1 MTGDPIELVLAKQAN
16 AAMKAGA
23 DPQQTTALLQQ
34 MVAHLRQNP
43 DLAKQATGA
52 IAAGADPLAISKEI
66 AQQMGTAPHP
76 KLGDAAG
83 MLSGAAQGATFGFA
97 DEALGAIDA
106 ANKMLPKAL
115 GGQGAPLSDFGSNY
129 RQTRDMIRA
138 SDAEYAHDNPLK
150 YGGAA
155 LAGGL
160 ATSLGAGAG
169 KAVASAPSL
178 LSKLGTSLEQGAIA
192 GGLSGFGSA
201 EGSPLEQA
209 DQTARGAMI
218 GAPVGMLAT
227 ALGTGL
233 AKGGGAALSKLNLR
247 PSAPISVAGTRLP
260 VNTVDEE
267 AANQVTKALEASGKT
282 PDDAAVLAA
291 QNRLGAQKPQTLME
305 MGQPVARL
313 ARTARSA
320 SPQAGAA
327 IDQML
332 EQRTAGAPDRAIQD
346 ALETSG
352 LQKRSSAFQTTK
364 QLIKDRAAE
373 AKTAYGAAFQDQTPI
388 SDPRIQQILDTPAG
402 QQAWKRAQRM
412 MANDR
417 VSVPSV
423 TLDPP
428 PPAGIK
434 SEDWANMLR
443 LAKERGAPIPGG
455 PQQQAP
461 TLQQLHYLK
470 LALDDL
476 KQPGLDR
483 GEGAGGLGYNEGR
496 SIKGVQSDLLNVMD
510 ERSPAYAEARQQYA
524 EKSALKNANELGQK
538 LFSMKPEEAA
548 DEYNNL
554 GSDAEKEVFRR
565 AGMDAL
571 ADRLENGPLDV
582 EKGVS
587 KPRDLRRIRLLFPD
601 DQTFQQFRDRI
612 AQEAQQVDTHQFVSK
627 GSQTADKLMDLA
639 DMLDVSHA
647 MKLAKGNAGGLA
659 MDLVKKIAGLR
670 EKAYGSKLGEAIQ
683 PYVTAGG
690 NGDQNELR
698 DAIQRL
704 RAMRAAR
711 VTQPVPQPRGARGLA
726 AAAGLFNAPDARPQ

>member
-1 MTGDPIELVLAKQAN
+1 MTGGDPIELVLAKQAN

-52 IAAGADPLAISKEI
+52 IAAGADPLQISNEL
-66 AQQMGTAPHP
+66 AQQMGNAPHP
-76 KLGDAAG
+76 KLGNAAG

-115 GGQGAPLSDFGSNY
+115 GGQDAPLSDFGKNY

-138 SDAEYAHDNPLK
+138 SDTEYAHDNPLK

-160 ATSLGAGAG
+160 ASSLGAGGA
-169 KAVASAPSL
+169 KALASAPSFL
-178 LSKLGTSLEQGAIA
+178 GKLGTSLEQGAVA

-201 EGSPLEQA
+201 EGSPTEQA
-209 DQTARGAMI
+209 DQAVRGAML

-227 ALGTGL
+227 ALGAGAGKL
-233 AKGGGAALSKLNLR
+233 GSAALNKLNLR
-247 PSAPISVAGTRLP
+247 PEAPITVAGKTLP
-260 VNTVDEE
+260 VNTVEQE
-267 AANQVTKALEASGKT
+267 AAEQVNKALAAGGKT
-282 PDDAAVLAA
+282 ADDAAQSAA
-291 QNRLGAQKPQTLME
+291 QSTKPQTLME
-305 MGQPVARL
+305 IGGQPVARL
-313 ARTARSA
+313 ARTARAA

-327 IDQML
+327 IDQTL

-364 QLIKDRAAE
+364 QLIKSRADE

-417 VSVPSV
+417 VAVPSV

-434 SEDWANMLR
+434 PEDWANMLR
-443 LAKERGAPIPGG
+443 LAKERGVPIPGG

-510 ERSPAYAEARQQYA
+510 ERSPAYAQARQQYA

-554 GSDAEKEVFRR
+554 GSNAEKEVFRR

-601 DQTFQQFRDRI
+601 DNSFQQFRDRI

-639 DMLDVSHA
+639 DMLDVSPA
-647 MKLAKGNAGGLA
+647 ALKLAKGNPSGAM
-659 MDLVKKIAGLR
+659 MDLAKKVAGLR
-670 EKAYGSKLGEAIQ
+670 EKAYGSKLGNAIQ
-683 PYVTAGG
+683 PFVTAGG
-690 NGDQNELR
+690 NGDQNALR
-698 DAIQRL
+698 DAIEKL
-704 RAMRAAR
+704 RALNAAKAAKPPAR
-711 VTQPVPQPRGARGLA
+711 LSGGRGLA
-726 AAAGLFNAPDARPQ
+726 QVAGLVSEPDARPQ

>member
-1 MTGDPIELVLAKQAN
+1 MTDDPIELVLAKQAN

-23 DPQQTTALLQQ
+23 DPQQATALLQQ

-43 DLAKQATGA
+43 DLAKQATSA
-52 IAAGADPLAISKEI
+52 ITAGADPRAISSEI
-66 AQQMGTAPHP
+66 AQQMGRAPHP
-76 KLGDAAG
+76 KLGNAAG
-83 MLSGAAQGATFGFA
+83 MLSGAAQGATFGLA

-115 GGQGAPLSDFGSNY
+115 GGASAPLSQFGQNY
-129 RQTRDMIRA
+129 RSTRDMIRA
-138 SDAEYAHDNPLK
+138 SDKEYAGQHPLA
-150 YGGAA
+150 YGASA

-178 LSKLGTSLEQGAIA
+178 LSKLGTSLEQGAVA

-201 EGSPLEQA
+201 EGSPSEQA
-209 DQTARGAMI
+209 DQTVRGAMI
-218 GAPVGMLAT
+218 GAPVGILAT
-227 ALGTGL
+227 ALGAGL
-233 AKGGGAALSKLNLR
+233 GKAGSAALNKLNLR
-247 PSAPISVAGTRLP
+247 PESPVTIGAARLP

-267 AANQVTKALEASGKT
+267 AANQVTKALEQSGKA
-282 PDDAAVLAA
+282 PDDAAALAA
-291 QNRLGAQKPQTLME
+291 QNRLGAKKPQTLME

-313 ARTARSA
+313 ARTARAA

-332 EQRTAGAPDRAIQD
+332 ESRTAGAPDRAIQD

-352 LQKRSSAFQTTK
+352 LQQRTSGFQTTK
-364 QLIKDRAAE
+364 QLIKARADE
-373 AKTAYGAAFQDQTPI
+373 AKTAYGDAFQDETPVN
-388 SDPRIQQILDTPAG
+388 DPRIQQILDTPAG

-412 MANDR
+412 MANDG
-417 VSVPSV
+417 VSAPPSAA
-423 TLDPP
+423 PN
-428 PPAGIK
+428 GI
-434 SEDWANMLR
+434 SAADWAR
-443 LAKERGAPIPGG
+443 LKEQGLDKYIP
-455 PQQQAP
+455 QANQPESGP
-461 TLQQLHYLK
+461 TLRQLHYLK

-496 SIKGVQSDLLNVMD
+496 SIQNVQSELLDVMD
-510 ERSPAYAEARQQYA
+510 KHSPAYAQARQQYA
-524 EKSALKNANELGQK
+524 EKSSLMDANELGQR

-554 GSDAEKEVFRR
+554 GSAAEKEVFRR

-571 ADRLENGPLDV
+571 ADRLENGSLDV

-601 DQTFQQFRDRI
+601 DNSFQQFRDRI
-612 AQEAQQVDTHQFVSK
+612 ANEARQVDTHQFVSK

-659 MDLVKKIAGLR
+659 MDLVKKAAALR
-670 EKAYGSKLGEAIQ
+670 EKAYGSKLGNAIQ

-698 DAIQRL
+698 DAIQKL
-704 RAMRAAR
+704 RQMNAAKMK
-711 VTQPVPQPRGARGLA
+711 QPAPPPRGARGLA
-726 AAAGLFNAPDARPQ
+726 TAAGLISEPDARPQ